1 MPLKFNTSDTLFLL
15 CSWTKTDN
23 IKLYILVCRRNFH
36 IWKIRTSSQKKK
48 KKSRLESFRN
58 LAGGEMQSVIHLSL
72 PHPLSLF
79 PSFCLCPPP
88 HPPLPHPPSRPLL
101 LSPSLRPAH
110 FINGQDYLVKGKCVL
125 LLLCVFFP
133 VCPCTR
139 IPEACACVSS
149 RARARCPEL
158 RWLVNG
164 F

>member
-1 MPLKFNTSDTLFLL
+1 MQLDKNCLTILNYTFWSVDEIFTFGKFGLPP
-15 CSWTKTDN
+15 
-23 IKLYILVCRRNFH
+23 
-36 IWKIRTSSQKKK
+36 KKK

-125 LLLCVFFP
+125 LLLLCVFFP
-133 VCPCTR
+133 VCPCTH
-139 IPEACACVSS
+139 IPEASACVREFACTSALS
-149 RARARCPEL
+149 G
-158 RWLVNG
+158 VKVVS
-164 F
+164 